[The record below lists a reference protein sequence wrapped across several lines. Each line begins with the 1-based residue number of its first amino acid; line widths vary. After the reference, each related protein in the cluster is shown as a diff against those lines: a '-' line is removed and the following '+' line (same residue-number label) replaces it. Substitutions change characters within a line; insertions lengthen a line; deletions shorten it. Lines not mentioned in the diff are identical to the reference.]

1 MTRRYRPAGLAIA
14 IALVSF
20 WPWTTSTAFGQAATA
35 AAPSVREHVEA
46 LASAAFEGRLTGS
59 TGARKAADYLVEQLR
74 SVGALPLPGR
84 SDLLVPF
91 EFTAGVSDNGSSITW
106 LGDRSETWSGP
117 ETVQA
122 LSFSDSAAF
131 TGDAVFAGYG
141 LVLPEG
147 QAGGYDSYAG
157 LDVEDKVVVVLRYFP
172 EDAPPDLKTA
182 LSRYS
187 GLRYKALAAR
197 ERGARALIVVT
208 GPRSPNAG
216 LVVPMT
222 FDTSIAGSGI
232 VAASLSGDAAASL
245 FESAGHRLAD
255 VQQELDTGNPHVAGF
270 PLTGVRLR
278 VETAVTRERQR
289 GANVIA
295 YLPGSDGGIAEAGF
309 VMLGAH
315 YDHLGR
321 GGHGNSL
328 ARQDEAGKVHLGADD
343 NASGVAAVLEAARLL
358 GDLDHRRGVIL
369 AFWSGEELGLLG
381 SGAFAAEPPIPIDLV
396 AAYLNFDMV
405 GRVRDNR
412 LTVQAV
418 GSSAGWP
425 AVLERANIPVG
436 FDLETQDDPYLPTDS
451 TSFNAVEI
459 PTLNFFSGS
468 HPDYHRPTDVPSS
481 VNYEDLARVAR
492 LGALVAR
499 QVANAEERLAF
510 VKVEQTTAGAGDRAT
525 LRAFTGT
532 IPDYTTEVEGLRLGG
547 VIEGGPAAEAGLR
560 EGDVIVE
567 FGGQTITNVYDYTY
581 ALDAVKIDEPV
592 TVVYLRDGER
602 HEASLTPRARR

>member
-1 MTRRYRPAGLAIA
+1 MTRRYRPAGLVIA

-20 WPWTTSTAFGQAATA
+20 LPWTTSTTFGQAATT
-35 AAPSVREHVEA
+35 AAPSVRNDVEA
-46 LASAAFEGRLTGS
+46 LASADFEGRLTGS
-59 TGARKAADYLVEQLR
+59 AGARKAADYLVEQLQ

-106 LGDRSETWSGP
+106 LGDGGETWSGP

-216 LVVPMT
+216 MVVPMT

-232 VAASLSGDAAASL
+232 VAASLAGDAAARL
-245 FESAGHRLAD
+245 FESAGRRLAD

-270 PLTGVRLR
+270 PLTGVRLA
-278 VETAVTRERQR
+278 VETAVTRERQQA
-289 GANVIA
+289 ANVVG
-295 YLPGSDGGIAEAGF
+295 YLPGSDDGIAAGF

-315 YDHLGR
+315 FDHLGR

-328 ARQDEAGKVHLGADD
+328 ARQDEAGQVHLGADD

-381 SGAFAAEPPIPIDLV
+381 SGAFAAEPPIPIDRV

-412 LTVQAV
+412 LIVQAV

-451 TSFNAVEI
+451 TSFNAVEV

-468 HPDYHRPTDVPSS
+468 HTDYHRPTDVPSA

-510 VKVEQTTAGAGDRAT
+510 VKVEQTRAGAGDRAT

-532 IPDYTTEVEGLRLGG
+532 IPDYTTEAEGLRLGG
-547 VIEGGPAAEAGLR
+547 VIEGGPAAEAGLQ

-581 ALDAVKIDEPV
+581 ALDAVKIDVPV

-602 HEASLTPRARR
+602 RETTLTPRARR